1 MADRNLNIR
10 VAFSALNNM
19 SRPVN
24 AARQSAAA
32 LASQINQTKTSIK
45 GLERQATSFD
55 RLTAANKKTTEQL
68 AQAKEQAR
76 QMAAAYGP
84 LRQRSAEQVAAL
96 NQQRVA
102 IRQLTQQQKGE
113 QTQLNQLRASFYS
126 EGIAISS
133 ASRATEQI
141 NQRTAQYNRQLAE
154 QQRRLDAVNQAQARY
169 SRAKET
175 GEKMMSG
182 GMKTAAVGA
191 ATLAPVA
198 AAVKSYSSLEDA
210 MKGVAKQ
217 VNGLRD
223 DSGNRTPQYEEMQR
237 AIMDAS
243 EKLPMANGAVD
254 YAALVEGGARM
265 GVANSDDPWEKQKA
279 DLLAFASMAA
289 KASVAFELP
298 ADQLSESLGK
308 IAGLY
313 KIPTQNIEQ
322 LGDAINYLDDNAKSK
337 GSDIIDVLQRVG
349 GLASQLDYKQAAAL
363 GSTFLTLGS
372 PAEVAASATNAMVRE
387 LSIATV
393 QSDKFLGALDEI
405 GVNAERVQK
414 SMSVDAMGT
423 IISVLEAS
431 KKLAPDKQVANLTQI
446 FGKEF
451 GDDAQKLANNLPE
464 LRRQIELTQGAAA
477 KGSMNRE
484 SDINK
489 ASLSAQW
496 QLTKTGAV
504 NAFSS
509 AGETLREPL
518 MDIMLTVS
526 KVVGSVRRWV
536 EANPALVGSIMK
548 VTAAIGALLVVVGG
562 LMLSI
567 GAVLGPMALVRLSFT
582 TLAGSGGVTPL
593 IGSLG
598 KLSSTLRGLIP
609 SLSGVGR
616 SIKDWPALFRSA
628 ASGITQF
635 SKQAIGGLNTAL
647 MALSRGAVAAGQ
659 GLFTLFTRPMT
670 AITWLGNGLRT
681 LATSGF
687 GALLNVGRT
696 VMMALGGGL
705 SLLLSPIGILVIALS
720 AAAIAV
726 IKFWEPIKAFF
737 TGFYTG
743 LMSGLQPLTSAF
755 STAFAPLAPL
765 FDSIG
770 NAVGGVWEW
779 FTKLF
784 EPIQFSNEALASC
797 TSAGETFGKVVGN
810 ALSALTPIIEGI
822 ARGIGWVLEKLGA
835 IPDATKAA
843 QQAAESMHKD
853 PVVWEWDPQQKKMVK
868 KGWNWSP
875 KDDQQKKTNQK
886 QQQAIDQQKKQ
897 ESLINSLKG
906 PANIVPKMSSSLDK
920 IATNTTEKKDGP
932 GEIVFKNKQ
941 PYIPI
946 RGGYSEP
953 LKQAQRQLPS
963 LTDWVTQQAGSLI
976 ASVTPWQVEK
986 PAARVPVSAS
996 PSAASVAALMP
1007 APGGDVYNLSFD
1019 FSGQKLDEESII
1031 RRVREELALA
1041 KQQADRRKRSQLIDH
1056 V

>member
-96 NQQRVA
+96 NQQRAA

-126 EGIAISS
+126 EGIAIRS

-279 DLLAFASMAA
+279 DLLSFASMAA

-393 QSDKFLGALDEI
+393 QSDKFFGALDEI
-405 GVNAERVQK
+405 GVNAEKVQK

-464 LRRQIELTQGAAA
+464 LRRKIELTQGAAA

-489 ASLSAQW
+489 DSLSAQW

-504 NAFSS
+504 NALSS

-562 LMLSI
+562 LMLTI
-567 GAVLGPMALVRLSFT
+567 GAVLGQMALVRLSFT
-582 TLAGSGGVTPL
+582 TLAGEGGIARLTGGVMRLGGAFQWLAGSPMQALLSAGRMVFCPL
-593 IGSLG
+593 I
-598 KLSSTLRGLIP
+598 TLLAGISAPVWGLI
-609 SLSGVGR
+609 
-616 SIKDWPALFRSA
+616 ALF
-628 ASGITQF
+628 
-635 SKQAIGGLNTAL
+635 
-647 MALSRGAVAAGQ
+647 
-659 GLFTLFTRPMT
+659 
-670 AITWLGNGLRT
+670 
-681 LATSGF
+681 
-687 GALLNVGRT
+687 
-696 VMMALGGGL
+696 
-705 SLLLSPIGILVIALS
+705 
-720 AAAIAV
+720 AAAAVAV
-726 IKFWEPIKAFF
+726 IKFWEPIQAFF
-737 TGFYTG
+737 TGFFNGIMT
-743 LMSGLQPLTSAF
+743 GLQPVFDAF
-755 STAFAPLAPL
+755 NAVFAPLAPI
-765 FDSIG
+765 FDAIG
-770 NAVGGVWEW
+770 SAISGVWDW
-779 FTKLF
+779 FTKLL
-784 EPIQFSNEALASC
+784 EPIKFSSDALETC
-797 TSAGETFGKVVGN
+797 TTVGETFGRVLGTAISGLLWPLQK
-810 ALSALTPIIEGI
+810 LMEGV
-822 ARGIGWVLEKLGA
+822 GWVLEKLDL
-835 IPDATKAA
+835 IPAGLDAANAK
-843 QQAAESMHKD
+843 AESLKKD

-868 KGWNWSP
+868 KDWHWSP
-875 KDDQQKKTNQK
+875 DKPNQPK
-886 QQQAIDQQKKQ
+886 PPKPPITPKPVGIPDLMGAPN
-897 ESLINSLKG
+897 LT
-906 PANIVPKMSSSLDK
+906 PKMSKSLDK
-920 IATNTTEKKDGP
+920 IADNTGKMAAKDGP

-963 LTDWVTQQAGSLI
+963 LTDWVTQQTGSLI

-1007 APGGDVYNLSFD
+1007 APGGDVYNLNFD
-1019 FSGQKLDEESII
+1019 FSGQKLDEETII

-1041 KQQADRRKRSQLIDH
+1041 KQQADRRKRSQLTDH

>member
-19 SRPVN
+19 SRPVS

-68 AQAKEQAR
+68 AQTKEQAR

-96 NQQRVA
+96 NQQRAA

-265 GVANSDDPWEKQKA
+265 GVANSDDPWQKQKA
-279 DLLAFASMAA
+279 DLLSFASMAA

-363 GSTFLTLGS
+363 GSTFLTLGT

-393 QSDKFLGALDEI
+393 QGKNFMQGLDALGLS
-405 GVNAERVQK
+405 AEKVQK

-431 KKLAPDKQVANLTQI
+431 KKLAPDQQVANLTQI

-548 VTAAIGALLVVVGG
+548 VTAAIGALLVVAGG

-582 TLAGSGGVTPL
+582 TLAGEGGIARLTGGVMRLGGAFQWLAGSPMQALLSAGRMVFGPL
-593 IGSLG
+593 I
-598 KLSSTLRGLIP
+598 TLLAGISAPVWGLI
-609 SLSGVGR
+609 
-616 SIKDWPALFRSA
+616 ALF
-628 ASGITQF
+628 
-635 SKQAIGGLNTAL
+635 
-647 MALSRGAVAAGQ
+647 
-659 GLFTLFTRPMT
+659 
-670 AITWLGNGLRT
+670 
-681 LATSGF
+681 
-687 GALLNVGRT
+687 
-696 VMMALGGGL
+696 
-705 SLLLSPIGILVIALS
+705 
-720 AAAIAV
+720 AAAAVAV
-726 IKFWEPIKAFF
+726 IKFWQPIKAFF
-737 TGFYTG
+737 SGFFTG
-743 LMSGLQPLTSAF
+743 LMAGLQPITQAF
-755 STAFAPLAPL
+755 NAVFAPLAPI

-770 NAVGGVWEW
+770 NAISGVWEW
-779 FTKLF
+779 FTKLL
-784 EPIQFSNEALASC
+784 EPIQFSSDALASC
-797 TSAGETFGKVVGN
+797 TSAGETFGKVVG
-810 ALSALTPIIEGI
+810 AAISALTLPIQAVAKGL
-822 ARGIGWVLEKLGA
+822 GWILEKLGA
-835 IPDATKAA
+835 IPDAAKAA
-843 QQAAESMHKD
+843 QQVAQQMTPEAVNNLADRVNAFSGDVQAVAKESKKAEEK
-853 PVVWEWDPQQKKMVK
+853 
-868 KGWNWSP
+868 
-875 KDDQQKKTNQK
+875 KKT
-886 QQQAIDQQKKQ
+886 DEQKKQ
-897 ESLINSLKG
+897 DNLINSLKG

-1007 APGGDVYNLSFD
+1007 APGGDVYNLNFD
-1019 FSGQKLDEESII
+1019 FSGQKLDEETII

>member
-96 NQQRVA
+96 NQQRAA

-265 GVANSDDPWEKQKA
+265 GVANSDDPWQKQKA

-363 GSTFLTLGS
+363 GSTFLTLGT

-393 QSDKFLGALDEI
+393 QGKNFMQGLDALGLS
-405 GVNAERVQK
+405 AEKVQK

-431 KKLAPDKQVANLTQI
+431 KKLAPDQQVANLTQI

-536 EANPALVGSIMK
+536 EANPVLVGSIMK

-582 TLAGSGGVTPL
+582 TLAGEGGIARLTSGVMRLGGAFQWLAGSPMQALLSVGRMVFGPL
-593 IGSLG
+593 I
-598 KLSSTLRGLIP
+598 TLLAGISAPVWGLI
-609 SLSGVGR
+609 
-616 SIKDWPALFRSA
+616 ALF
-628 ASGITQF
+628 
-635 SKQAIGGLNTAL
+635 
-647 MALSRGAVAAGQ
+647 
-659 GLFTLFTRPMT
+659 
-670 AITWLGNGLRT
+670 
-681 LATSGF
+681 
-687 GALLNVGRT
+687 
-696 VMMALGGGL
+696 
-705 SLLLSPIGILVIALS
+705 
-720 AAAIAV
+720 AAAAVAV
-726 IKFWEPIKAFF
+726 IKFWQPIQAFFSGFF
-737 TGFYTG
+737 TG
-743 LMSGLQPLTSAF
+743 LMAGLQPITQAF
-755 STAFAPLAPL
+755 NAVFAPLAPI

-770 NAVGGVWEW
+770 NAISGVWEW
-779 FTKLF
+779 FTKLL
-784 EPIQFSNEALASC
+784 EPIQFSSEALASC
-797 TSAGETFGKVVGN
+797 TSAGETFGKVVG
-810 ALSALTPIIEGI
+810 AAISALTLPIQ
-822 ARGIGWVLEKLGA
+822 AVANGIGWILEKLGA

-920 IATNTTEKKDGP
+920 IVTNTTEKKDGP

-986 PAARVPVSAS
+986 PTARVPVSAS

-1007 APGGDVYNLSFD
+1007 APGDDVYNLNFD
-1019 FSGQKLDEESII
+1019 FSGQKLDEETII

-1041 KQQADRRKRSQLIDH
+1041 KQQADRRKRSQLTDH

>member
-19 SRPVN
+19 SRPVS

-84 LRQRSAEQVAAL
+84 LSQRSAEQVAAL
-96 NQQRVA
+96 NQQRAA

-223 DSGNRTPQYEEMQR
+223 DSSNRTPQYEEMQR

-265 GVANSDDPWEKQKA
+265 GVANSDDPWQKQKA
-279 DLLAFASMAA
+279 DLLSFASMAA

-349 GLASQLDYKQAAAL
+349 GLASQLDYRQAAAL
-363 GSTFLTLGS
+363 GSTFLTLGT

-393 QSDKFLGALDEI
+393 QGKNFMQGLDALGLS
-405 GVNAERVQK
+405 AEKVQK

-431 KKLAPDKQVANLTQI
+431 KKLAPDQQVANLTQI

-582 TLAGSGGVTPL
+582 TLAGEGGIARLTGGVMRLGGAFQWLAGSPMQALLSAGRMVFGPL
-593 IGSLG
+593 I
-598 KLSSTLRGLIP
+598 TLLAGISAPVWGLI
-609 SLSGVGR
+609 
-616 SIKDWPALFRSA
+616 ALF
-628 ASGITQF
+628 
-635 SKQAIGGLNTAL
+635 
-647 MALSRGAVAAGQ
+647 
-659 GLFTLFTRPMT
+659 
-670 AITWLGNGLRT
+670 
-681 LATSGF
+681 
-687 GALLNVGRT
+687 
-696 VMMALGGGL
+696 
-705 SLLLSPIGILVIALS
+705 
-720 AAAIAV
+720 AAAAVAV
-726 IKFWEPIKAFF
+726 IKFWQPIKAFF
-737 TGFYTG
+737 SGFFTG
-743 LMSGLQPLTSAF
+743 LMAGLQPITQAF
-755 STAFAPLAPL
+755 NAVFAPLAPI

-770 NAVGGVWEW
+770 NAISGVWEW
-779 FTKLF
+779 FTKLL
-784 EPIQFSNEALASC
+784 EPIQFSSEALASC
-797 TSAGETFGKVVGN
+797 TSAGETFGKVVG
-810 ALSALTPIIEGI
+810 AAISALTLPIQAVAKGL
-822 ARGIGWVLEKLGA
+822 GWILEKLGA
-835 IPDATKAA
+835 IPDAAKAA
-843 QQAAESMHKD
+843 QQVAQQMTPEAVNNLADRVNAFSGDVQAVAKESKKAEEK
-853 PVVWEWDPQQKKMVK
+853 
-868 KGWNWSP
+868 
-875 KDDQQKKTNQK
+875 KKT
-886 QQQAIDQQKKQ
+886 DEQKKQ
-897 ESLINSLKG
+897 DNLINSLKG

-1007 APGGDVYNLSFD
+1007 APGGDVYNLNFD
-1019 FSGQKLDEESII
+1019 FSGQKLDEETII

-1041 KQQADRRKRSQLIDH
+1041 KQQADRRKRSQLTDH

>member
-96 NQQRVA
+96 NQQRAA

-126 EGIAISS
+126 EGIAIRS

-217 VNGLRD
+217 GNGLRD

-279 DLLAFASMAA
+279 DLLSFASMAA

-393 QSDKFLGALDEI
+393 QSDKFFGALDEI
-405 GVNAERVQK
+405 GVNAEKVQK

-451 GDDAQKLANNLPE
+451 GDDARKLANNLPE

-489 ASLSAQW
+489 DSLSAQW

-504 NAFSS
+504 NALSS

-562 LMLSI
+562 LMLTI
-567 GAVLGPMALVRLSFT
+567 GAVLGQMALVRLSFT
-582 TLAGSGGVTPL
+582 TLAGEGGIARLTGGVMRLGGAFQWLAGSPMQALLSAGRIVFCPL
-593 IGSLG
+593 I
-598 KLSSTLRGLIP
+598 TLLAGISAPVWGLI
-609 SLSGVGR
+609 
-616 SIKDWPALFRSA
+616 ALF
-628 ASGITQF
+628 
-635 SKQAIGGLNTAL
+635 
-647 MALSRGAVAAGQ
+647 
-659 GLFTLFTRPMT
+659 
-670 AITWLGNGLRT
+670 
-681 LATSGF
+681 
-687 GALLNVGRT
+687 
-696 VMMALGGGL
+696 
-705 SLLLSPIGILVIALS
+705 
-720 AAAIAV
+720 AAAAVAV
-726 IKFWEPIKAFF
+726 IKFWEPIQAFF
-737 TGFYTG
+737 TGFFNGIMT
-743 LMSGLQPLTSAF
+743 GLQPVFDAF
-755 STAFAPLAPL
+755 NAVFAPLAPI
-765 FDSIG
+765 FDAIG
-770 NAVGGVWEW
+770 SAISGVWDW
-779 FTKLF
+779 FTKLL
-784 EPIQFSNEALASC
+784 EPIKFSSDALETC
-797 TSAGETFGKVVGN
+797 TTVGETFGRVLGTAISGLLWPLQK
-810 ALSALTPIIEGI
+810 LMEGV
-822 ARGIGWVLEKLGA
+822 GWVLEKLDL
-835 IPDATKAA
+835 IPAGLDAANAK
-843 QQAAESMHKD
+843 AESLKKD

-868 KGWNWSP
+868 KDWHWSP
-875 KDDQQKKTNQK
+875 DKPNQPK
-886 QQQAIDQQKKQ
+886 PPKPPITPKPVGIPDLMGAPN
-897 ESLINSLKG
+897 LT
-906 PANIVPKMSSSLDK
+906 PKMSKSLDK
-920 IATNTTEKKDGP
+920 IADNTGKMAAKDGP

-963 LTDWVTQQAGSLI
+963 LTDWVTQQTGSLI

-1007 APGGDVYNLSFD
+1007 APGGDVYNLNFD
-1019 FSGQKLDEESII
+1019 FSGQKLDEETII

-1041 KQQADRRKRSQLIDH
+1041 KQQADRRKRSQLTDH

>member
-96 NQQRVA
+96 NQQRAA

-175 GEKMMSG
+175 GEKMTSG

-265 GVANSDDPWEKQKA
+265 GVANSDDPWQKQKA
-279 DLLAFASMAA
+279 DLLSFASMAA

-298 ADQLSESLGK
+298 VDQLSESLGK

-363 GSTFLTLGS
+363 GSTFLTLGT
-372 PAEVAASATNAMVRE
+372 PAEVAASATNAMVSE

-393 QSDKFLGALDEI
+393 QGKNFMQGLDALGLS
-405 GVNAERVQK
+405 AEKVQK

-431 KKLAPDKQVANLTQI
+431 KKLAPDQQVANLTQI

-509 AGETLREPL
+509 AGETLRDPL

-548 VTAAIGALLVVVGG
+548 VTAAIGALLVVMGG

-582 TLAGSGGVTPL
+582 SLAWEGGIARLTGGVMRLGGAFQWLAGSPMQALLSAGRMVFGPL
-593 IGSLG
+593 I
-598 KLSSTLRGLIP
+598 TLLAGISAPVWGLI
-609 SLSGVGR
+609 
-616 SIKDWPALFRSA
+616 ALFA
-628 ASGITQF
+628 
-635 SKQAIGGLNTAL
+635 
-647 MALSRGAVAAGQ
+647 AVA
-659 GLFTLFTRPMT
+659 
-670 AITWLGNGLRT
+670 
-681 LATSGF
+681 
-687 GALLNVGRT
+687 V
-696 VMMALGGGL
+696 
-705 SLLLSPIGILVIALS
+705 
-720 AAAIAV
+720 AV
-726 IKFWEPIKAFF
+726 IKFWQPIKAFF
-737 TGFYTG
+737 SGFFTG
-743 LMSGLQPLTSAF
+743 LMAGLQPITQSFNAV
-755 STAFAPLAPL
+755 FAPLAPI
-765 FDSIG
+765 FNSIG
-770 NAVGGVWEW
+770 NAISGVWEW
-779 FTKLF
+779 FTKLL
-784 EPIQFSNEALASC
+784 EPIQFSSEALASC
-797 TSAGETFGKVVGN
+797 TSAGETFGKVVG
-810 ALSALTPIIEGI
+810 AAISALTLPIQAVAKGL
-822 ARGIGWVLEKLGA
+822 GWILEKLGA
-835 IPDATKAA
+835 IPDAAKAA
-843 QQAAESMHKD
+843 QQVAQQMTPEAVNNLADRVNAFSGDVQAVAKESKKAEEK
-853 PVVWEWDPQQKKMVK
+853 
-868 KGWNWSP
+868 
-875 KDDQQKKTNQK
+875 KKT
-886 QQQAIDQQKKQ
+886 DEQKKQ
-897 ESLINSLKG
+897 DNLINSLKG
-906 PANIVPKMSSSLDK
+906 PANIVPKMSNSLDK

-986 PAARVPVSAS
+986 PAARMPVSAS

-1007 APGGDVYNLSFD
+1007 APGGDVYNLNFD
-1019 FSGQKLDEESII
+1019 FSGQKLDEETII

-1041 KQQADRRKRSQLIDH
+1041 KQQADRRKRSQLTDH

>member
-96 NQQRVA
+96 NQQRAA

-169 SRAKET
+169 IRAKET

-198 AAVKSYSSLEDA
+198 AAVKSYSNLEDA

-265 GVANSDDPWEKQKA
+265 GVANIDDPWEKQKA
-279 DLLAFASMAA
+279 DLLSFASMAA

-363 GSTFLTLGS
+363 GSTFLTLGT

-393 QSDKFLGALDEI
+393 QGKNFMQGLDALGLS
-405 GVNAERVQK
+405 AEKVQK

-431 KKLAPDKQVANLTQI
+431 KKLAPDQQVANLTQI

-582 TLAGSGGVTPL
+582 TLAGEGGIARLTGGVMRLGGAFQWLAGSPMQALLSAGRMVFGPL
-593 IGSLG
+593 I
-598 KLSSTLRGLIP
+598 TLLAGISAPVWGLI
-609 SLSGVGR
+609 
-616 SIKDWPALFRSA
+616 ALF
-628 ASGITQF
+628 
-635 SKQAIGGLNTAL
+635 
-647 MALSRGAVAAGQ
+647 
-659 GLFTLFTRPMT
+659 
-670 AITWLGNGLRT
+670 
-681 LATSGF
+681 
-687 GALLNVGRT
+687 
-696 VMMALGGGL
+696 
-705 SLLLSPIGILVIALS
+705 S
-720 AAAIAV
+720 AAAVAV
-726 IKFWEPIKAFF
+726 IKFWQPIKAFF
-737 TGFYTG
+737 SGFFTG
-743 LMSGLQPLTSAF
+743 LMAGLQPITQAF
-755 STAFAPLAPL
+755 NAVFAPLAPI

-770 NAVGGVWEW
+770 NAISGVWEW
-779 FTKLF
+779 FTKLL
-784 EPIQFSNEALASC
+784 EPIQFSSEALASC
-797 TSAGETFGKVVGN
+797 TSAGETFGKVVGG
-810 ALSALTPIIEGI
+810 AISALTLPIQSVAKGL
-822 ARGIGWVLEKLGA
+822 GWILEKLGA
-835 IPDATKAA
+835 IPDAAKAA
-843 QQAAESMHKD
+843 QQVAQQMTPEAVNNLADRVNAFSGDVQAVAKESKKAEEK
-853 PVVWEWDPQQKKMVK
+853 
-868 KGWNWSP
+868 
-875 KDDQQKKTNQK
+875 KKT
-886 QQQAIDQQKKQ
+886 DEQKKQ
-897 ESLINSLKG
+897 DNLINSLKG

-1007 APGGDVYNLSFD
+1007 APGGDVYNLNFD
-1019 FSGQKLDEESII
+1019 FSGQKLDEETII

-1041 KQQADRRKRSQLIDH
+1041 KQQADRRKRSQLTDH

>member
-96 NQQRVA
+96 NQQRAA

-191 ATLAPVA
+191 ATLVPVA

-265 GVANSDDPWEKQKA
+265 GVANSDDPWQKQKA
-279 DLLAFASMAA
+279 DLLSFASMAA

-363 GSTFLTLGS
+363 GSTFLTLGT

-393 QSDKFLGALDEI
+393 QGKNFMQGLDALGLS
-405 GVNAERVQK
+405 AEKVQK

-431 KKLAPDKQVANLTQI
+431 KKLAPDQQVANLTQI

-509 AGETLREPL
+509 AGETLRDPL

-548 VTAAIGALLVVVGG
+548 VTAAIGALLVVMGG

-582 TLAGSGGVTPL
+582 SLAGEGGIARLTGGVMRLGGAFQWLAGSPMQALLSAGRMVFGPL
-593 IGSLG
+593 I
-598 KLSSTLRGLIP
+598 TLLAGISAPVWGLI
-609 SLSGVGR
+609 
-616 SIKDWPALFRSA
+616 ALFA
-628 ASGITQF
+628 
-635 SKQAIGGLNTAL
+635 
-647 MALSRGAVAAGQ
+647 AVA
-659 GLFTLFTRPMT
+659 
-670 AITWLGNGLRT
+670 
-681 LATSGF
+681 
-687 GALLNVGRT
+687 V
-696 VMMALGGGL
+696 
-705 SLLLSPIGILVIALS
+705 
-720 AAAIAV
+720 AV
-726 IKFWEPIKAFF
+726 IKFWQPIKAFF
-737 TGFYTG
+737 SGFFTG
-743 LMSGLQPLTSAF
+743 LMAGLQPITQSFNAV
-755 STAFAPLAPL
+755 FAPLAPI
-765 FDSIG
+765 FNSIG
-770 NAVGGVWEW
+770 NAISGVWEW
-779 FTKLF
+779 FTKLL
-784 EPIQFSNEALASC
+784 EPIQFSSEALASC
-797 TSAGETFGKVVGN
+797 TSAGETFGKVVG
-810 ALSALTPIIEGI
+810 AAISALTLPIQAVAKGL
-822 ARGIGWVLEKLGA
+822 GWILEKLGA
-835 IPDATKAA
+835 IPDAAKAA
-843 QQAAESMHKD
+843 QQVAQQMTPEAVNNLADRVNAFSGDVQAVAKESKKAEEK
-853 PVVWEWDPQQKKMVK
+853 
-868 KGWNWSP
+868 
-875 KDDQQKKTNQK
+875 KKT
-886 QQQAIDQQKKQ
+886 DEQKKQ
-897 ESLINSLKG
+897 DNLINSLKG
-906 PANIVPKMSSSLDK
+906 PANIVPKMSNSLDK
-920 IATNTTEKKDGP
+920 ITTNTTEKKDGP

-986 PAARVPVSAS
+986 PAARMPVSAS

-1007 APGGDVYNLSFD
+1007 APGGDVYNLNFD
-1019 FSGQKLDEESII
+1019 FSGQKLDEETII

-1041 KQQADRRKRSQLIDH
+1041 KQQADRRKRSQLTDH

>member
-96 NQQRVA
+96 NQQRAA

-126 EGIAISS
+126 EGIAIRS

-279 DLLAFASMAA
+279 DLLSFASMAA

-405 GVNAERVQK
+405 GVNAEKVQK

-504 NAFSS
+504 NALSS

-562 LMLSI
+562 LMLTI

-659 GLFTLFTRPMT
+659 GLFTLITRPMT
-670 AITWLGNGLRT
+670 AITWLGNSLRT

-784 EPIQFSNEALASC
+784 EPIQFSSEALASC

-953 LKQAQRQLPS
+953 LKQAQRQQPS

-986 PAARVPVSAS
+986 PAARVPVSVS
-996 PSAASVAALMP
+996 PSASSVAALMP
-1007 APGGDVYNLSFD
+1007 APGGDVYNLNFD
-1019 FSGQKLDEESII
+1019 FSGQKLDEETII

-1041 KQQADRRKRSQLIDH
+1041 KQQADRRKRSQLTDH

>member
-76 QMAAAYGP
+76 QMAAVYGP

-96 NQQRVA
+96 NQQRAA

-265 GVANSDDPWEKQKA
+265 GVANSNDPWQKQKA

-405 GVNAERVQK
+405 GVNAEKVQK

-536 EANPALVGSIMK
+536 EANSALVGSIMK

-582 TLAGSGGVTPL
+582 TLAGEGGIARLTGGVMRLGGAFQWLAGSPMQALLSAGRMVFGPL
-593 IGSLG
+593 I
-598 KLSSTLRGLIP
+598 TLLAGISAPVWGLI
-609 SLSGVGR
+609 
-616 SIKDWPALFRSA
+616 ALF
-628 ASGITQF
+628 
-635 SKQAIGGLNTAL
+635 
-647 MALSRGAVAAGQ
+647 
-659 GLFTLFTRPMT
+659 
-670 AITWLGNGLRT
+670 
-681 LATSGF
+681 
-687 GALLNVGRT
+687 
-696 VMMALGGGL
+696 
-705 SLLLSPIGILVIALS
+705 
-720 AAAIAV
+720 AAAAVAV
-726 IKFWEPIKAFF
+726 IKFWQPIQAFFSGFF
-737 TGFYTG
+737 TG
-743 LMSGLQPLTSAF
+743 LMTGLQPITQAF
-755 STAFAPLAPL
+755 NAVFAPLAPI

-770 NAVGGVWEW
+770 NAISGVWEW
-779 FTKLF
+779 FTKLL
-784 EPIQFSNEALASC
+784 EPIQFSSEALASC
-797 TSAGETFGKVVGN
+797 TSAGETFGKVVG
-810 ALSALTPIIEGI
+810 AAISALTLPIQ
-822 ARGIGWVLEKLGA
+822 AVANGIGWILEKLGA

-932 GEIVFKNKQ
+932 GEIAFKNKQ

-986 PAARVPVSAS
+986 PAARMPVSAS

-1007 APGGDVYNLSFD
+1007 APGGDVYNLNFD
-1019 FSGQKLDEESII
+1019 FSGQKLDEETII

-1041 KQQADRRKRSQLIDH
+1041 KQQADRRKRSQLTDH

>member
-96 NQQRVA
+96 NQQRAA

-126 EGIAISS
+126 EGIAIRS

-279 DLLAFASMAA
+279 DLLSFASMAA

-405 GVNAERVQK
+405 GVNAEKVQK

-504 NAFSS
+504 NALSS

-562 LMLSI
+562 LMLTI

-659 GLFTLFTRPMT
+659 GLFTLITRPMT

-784 EPIQFSNEALASC
+784 EPIQFSSEALASC

-920 IATNTTEKKDGP
+920 IAPNTTEKKDGP

-986 PAARVPVSAS
+986 PAARVPVSVS
-996 PSAASVAALMP
+996 PSASSVAALMP
-1007 APGGDVYNLSFD
+1007 APGGDVYNLNFD
-1019 FSGQKLDEESII
+1019 FSGQKLDEETII

-1041 KQQADRRKRSQLIDH
+1041 KQQADRRKRSQLTDH

>member
-96 NQQRVA
+96 NQQRAA

-126 EGIAISS
+126 EGIAIRS
-133 ASRATEQI
+133 ASLATEQI

-279 DLLAFASMAA
+279 DLLSFASMAA

-405 GVNAERVQK
+405 GVNAEKVQK

-504 NAFSS
+504 NALSS

-562 LMLSI
+562 LMLTI

-659 GLFTLFTRPMT
+659 GLFTLITRPMT

-784 EPIQFSNEALASC
+784 EPIQFSSEALASC

-986 PAARVPVSAS
+986 PAARVPVSVS
-996 PSAASVAALMP
+996 PSASSVAALMP
-1007 APGGDVYNLSFD
+1007 APGGDVYNLNFD
-1019 FSGQKLDEESII
+1019 FSGQKLDEETII

-1041 KQQADRRKRSQLIDH
+1041 KQQADRRKRSQLTDH

>member
-96 NQQRVA
+96 NQQRAA

-133 ASRATEQI
+133 VSRATEQI

-265 GVANSDDPWEKQKA
+265 GVANSDDPWQKQKA

-363 GSTFLTLGS
+363 GSTFLTLGT

-393 QSDKFLGALDEI
+393 QGKNFMQGLDALGLS
-405 GVNAERVQK
+405 AEKVQK

-431 KKLAPDKQVANLTQI
+431 KKLAPDQQVANLTQI

-582 TLAGSGGVTPL
+582 TLAGEGGIARLTGGVMRLGGAFQWLAGSPMQALLSAGRMVFGPL
-593 IGSLG
+593 I
-598 KLSSTLRGLIP
+598 TLLAGISAPVWGLI
-609 SLSGVGR
+609 
-616 SIKDWPALFRSA
+616 ALF
-628 ASGITQF
+628 
-635 SKQAIGGLNTAL
+635 
-647 MALSRGAVAAGQ
+647 
-659 GLFTLFTRPMT
+659 
-670 AITWLGNGLRT
+670 
-681 LATSGF
+681 
-687 GALLNVGRT
+687 
-696 VMMALGGGL
+696 
-705 SLLLSPIGILVIALS
+705 
-720 AAAIAV
+720 AAAAVAV
-726 IKFWEPIKAFF
+726 IKFWQPIQAFFSGFF
-737 TGFYTG
+737 TG
-743 LMSGLQPLTSAF
+743 LMAGLQPITQAF
-755 STAFAPLAPL
+755 NAVFAPLAPI

-770 NAVGGVWEW
+770 NAISGVWEW
-779 FTKLF
+779 FTKLL
-784 EPIQFSNEALASC
+784 EPIQFSSEALASC
-797 TSAGETFGKVVGN
+797 TSAGETFGKVVG
-810 ALSALTPIIEGI
+810 AAISALTLPIQ
-822 ARGIGWVLEKLGA
+822 AVANGIGWILEKLGA

-1019 FSGQKLDEESII
+1019 FSGQKLDEETII

-1041 KQQADRRKRSQLIDH
+1041 QQQADRRKRSQLTDH

>member
-96 NQQRVA
+96 NQQRAA

-191 ATLAPVA
+191 ATLVPVA

-265 GVANSDDPWEKQKA
+265 GVANSDDPWQKQKA
-279 DLLAFASMAA
+279 DLLSFASMAA

-363 GSTFLTLGS
+363 GSTFLTLGT

-393 QSDKFLGALDEI
+393 QGKNFMQGLDALGLS
-405 GVNAERVQK
+405 AEKVQK

-431 KKLAPDKQVANLTQI
+431 KKLAPDQQVANLTQI

-509 AGETLREPL
+509 AGETLRDPL
-518 MDIMLTVS
+518 MDIMLPVS

-548 VTAAIGALLVVVGG
+548 VTAAIGALLVVMGG

-582 TLAGSGGVTPL
+582 SLAGEGGIARLTGGVMRLGGAFQWLAGSPMQALLSAGRMVFGPL
-593 IGSLG
+593 I
-598 KLSSTLRGLIP
+598 TLLAGISAPVWGLI
-609 SLSGVGR
+609 
-616 SIKDWPALFRSA
+616 ALFA
-628 ASGITQF
+628 
-635 SKQAIGGLNTAL
+635 
-647 MALSRGAVAAGQ
+647 AVA
-659 GLFTLFTRPMT
+659 
-670 AITWLGNGLRT
+670 
-681 LATSGF
+681 
-687 GALLNVGRT
+687 V
-696 VMMALGGGL
+696 
-705 SLLLSPIGILVIALS
+705 
-720 AAAIAV
+720 AV
-726 IKFWEPIKAFF
+726 IKFWQPIKAFF
-737 TGFYTG
+737 SGFFTG
-743 LMSGLQPLTSAF
+743 LMAGLQPITQSFNAV
-755 STAFAPLAPL
+755 FAPLAPI
-765 FDSIG
+765 FNSIG
-770 NAVGGVWEW
+770 NAISGVWEW
-779 FTKLF
+779 FTKLL
-784 EPIQFSNEALASC
+784 EPIQFSSEALASC
-797 TSAGETFGKVVGN
+797 TSAGETFGKVVG
-810 ALSALTPIIEGI
+810 AAISALTLPIQAVAKGL
-822 ARGIGWVLEKLGA
+822 GWILEKLGA
-835 IPDATKAA
+835 IPDAAKAA
-843 QQAAESMHKD
+843 QQVAQQMTPEAVNNLADRVNAFSGDVQAVAKESKKAEEK
-853 PVVWEWDPQQKKMVK
+853 
-868 KGWNWSP
+868 
-875 KDDQQKKTNQK
+875 KKT
-886 QQQAIDQQKKQ
+886 DEQKKQ
-897 ESLINSLKG
+897 DNLINSLKG
-906 PANIVPKMSSSLDK
+906 PANIVPKMSNSLDK

-986 PAARVPVSAS
+986 PAARMPVSAS

-1007 APGGDVYNLSFD
+1007 APGGDVYNLNFD
-1019 FSGQKLDEESII
+1019 FSGQKLDEETII

-1041 KQQADRRKRSQLIDH
+1041 KQQADRRKRSQLTDH

>member
-96 NQQRVA
+96 NQQRAA

-265 GVANSDDPWEKQKA
+265 GVANSDDPWQKQKA

-405 GVNAERVQK
+405 GVNAEKVQK

-567 GAVLGPMALVRLSFT
+567 GAVLVPMALVRLSFT

-628 ASGITQF
+628 ASGIAQF
-635 SKQAIGGLNTAL
+635 SKQALGGLNTAL
-647 MALSRGAVAAGQ
+647 TALSRGAVTTGQ
-659 GLFTLFTRPMT
+659 GLFTLFTKPMT
-670 AITWLGNGLRT
+670 AIAWLGNGLRT

-705 SLLLSPIGILVIALS
+705 SLLLSPVGILVMALA

-743 LMSGLQPLTSAF
+743 LMSGLQPLIAAF
-755 STAFAPLAPL
+755 NTAFAPLAPL

-770 NAVGGVWEW
+770 NAVSGVWAW

-784 EPIQFSNEALASC
+784 EPIQFSSEALASC

-906 PANIVPKMSSSLDK
+906 PANIAPKISSSLDK
-920 IATNTTEKKDGP
+920 IATNTAEKKDGP

-1019 FSGQKLDEESII
+1019 FSGQKLDEETII

>member
-84 LRQRSAEQVAAL
+84 LRQRSAEQVSAL
-96 NQQRVA
+96 NQQRAA

-141 NQRTAQYNRQLAE
+141 NQRTAQYNSQLAE

-182 GMKTAAVGA
+182 GMKTATVGA

-223 DSGNRTPQYEEMQR
+223 DSGNRTAQYEEMQR

-363 GSTFLTLGS
+363 GSTFLTLGT

-393 QSDKFLGALDEI
+393 QGKNFMQGLDALGLS
-405 GVNAERVQK
+405 AEKVQK

-431 KKLAPDKQVANLTQI
+431 KKLAPDQQVANLTQI

-582 TLAGSGGVTPL
+582 TLAGEGGIARLTGGVMRLGGAFQWLAGSPMQALLSAGRMVFGPL
-593 IGSLG
+593 I
-598 KLSSTLRGLIP
+598 TLLAGISAPVWGLI
-609 SLSGVGR
+609 
-616 SIKDWPALFRSA
+616 ALF
-628 ASGITQF
+628 
-635 SKQAIGGLNTAL
+635 
-647 MALSRGAVAAGQ
+647 
-659 GLFTLFTRPMT
+659 
-670 AITWLGNGLRT
+670 
-681 LATSGF
+681 
-687 GALLNVGRT
+687 
-696 VMMALGGGL
+696 
-705 SLLLSPIGILVIALS
+705 
-720 AAAIAV
+720 AAAAVAV
-726 IKFWEPIKAFF
+726 IKFWQPIKAFF
-737 TGFYTG
+737 SGFFTG
-743 LMSGLQPLTSAF
+743 LMAGLQPITQAF
-755 STAFAPLAPL
+755 NAVFAPLAPI

-770 NAVGGVWEW
+770 NAISGVWEW
-779 FTKLF
+779 FTKLL
-784 EPIQFSNEALASC
+784 EPIQFSSEALASC
-797 TSAGETFGKVVGN
+797 TSAGETFGKVVG
-810 ALSALTPIIEGI
+810 AAISALTLPIQAVAKGL
-822 ARGIGWVLEKLGA
+822 GWILEKLGA
-835 IPDATKAA
+835 IPDAAKAA
-843 QQAAESMHKD
+843 QQVAQQMTPEAVNNLADRVNAFSGDVQAVAKESKKAEEK
-853 PVVWEWDPQQKKMVK
+853 
-868 KGWNWSP
+868 
-875 KDDQQKKTNQK
+875 KKT
-886 QQQAIDQQKKQ
+886 DEQKKQ
-897 ESLINSLKG
+897 DNLINSLKG

-1007 APGGDVYNLSFD
+1007 APGGDVYNLNFD
-1019 FSGQKLDEESII
+1019 FSGQKLDEETII

-1041 KQQADRRKRSQLIDH
+1041 KQQADRRKRSQLTDH

>member
-1 MADRNLNIR
+1 MADRNLNIK

-96 NQQRVA
+96 NQQRAA

-265 GVANSDDPWEKQKA
+265 GVANSDDPWQKQKA

-405 GVNAERVQK
+405 GVNAEKVQK

-548 VTAAIGALLVVVGG
+548 ITAAIGALLVVVGG

-582 TLAGSGGVTPL
+582 TLAGEGGIARLTGGVMRLGGAFQWLAGSPMQSLLSAGRMVFGPL
-593 IGSLG
+593 I
-598 KLSSTLRGLIP
+598 TLLAGISAPVWGLI
-609 SLSGVGR
+609 
-616 SIKDWPALFRSA
+616 ALFA
-628 ASGITQF
+628 
-635 SKQAIGGLNTAL
+635 
-647 MALSRGAVAAGQ
+647 AVA
-659 GLFTLFTRPMT
+659 
-670 AITWLGNGLRT
+670 
-681 LATSGF
+681 
-687 GALLNVGRT
+687 V
-696 VMMALGGGL
+696 
-705 SLLLSPIGILVIALS
+705 
-720 AAAIAV
+720 AV
-726 IKFWEPIKAFF
+726 IKFWQPIKAFF
-737 TGFYTG
+737 SGFFTG
-743 LMSGLQPLTSAF
+743 LMAGLQPITQAF
-755 STAFAPLAPL
+755 NTVFAPLAPI

-770 NAVGGVWEW
+770 NAISGVWEW
-779 FTKLF
+779 FTKLL
-784 EPIQFSNEALASC
+784 EPIQFSSEALASC
-797 TSAGETFGKVVGN
+797 TSAGETFGKVVG
-810 ALSALTPIIEGI
+810 AAISALTLPIQGV
-822 ARGIGWVLEKLGA
+822 AKGLGWILEKLGA
-835 IPDATKAA
+835 IPDAAKAA
-843 QQAAESMHKD
+843 QQVAQQMTPEAVNNLADRFTTFAGDVQAITKESKKAEEK
-853 PVVWEWDPQQKKMVK
+853 
-868 KGWNWSP
+868 
-875 KDDQQKKTNQK
+875 KKT
-886 QQQAIDQQKKQ
+886 DEQKKQ
-897 ESLINSLKG
+897 DNLINSLKG
-906 PANIVPKMSSSLDK
+906 PANIVPKMSNSLDK

-963 LTDWVTQQAGSLI
+963 LTDWMTQQAGSLI

-986 PAARVPVSAS
+986 PAARVPISAS

-1007 APGGDVYNLSFD
+1007 APGGDVYNLNFD
-1019 FSGQKLDEESII
+1019 FSGQKLDEETII

-1041 KQQADRRKRSQLIDH
+1041 KQQADRRKRSQLTDH

>member
-84 LRQRSAEQVAAL
+84 LRQRSAEQVSAL
-96 NQQRVA
+96 NQQRAA

-223 DSGNRTPQYEEMQR
+223 DSGNRTAQYEEMQR

-363 GSTFLTLGS
+363 GSTFLTLGT

-393 QSDKFLGALDEI
+393 QGKNFMQGLDALGLS
-405 GVNAERVQK
+405 AEKVQK

-431 KKLAPDKQVANLTQI
+431 KKLAPDQQVANLTQI

-582 TLAGSGGVTPL
+582 TLAVEGGIARLTGGVMRLGGAFQWLAGSPMQALLSAGRMVFGPL
-593 IGSLG
+593 I
-598 KLSSTLRGLIP
+598 TLLAGISAPVWGLI
-609 SLSGVGR
+609 
-616 SIKDWPALFRSA
+616 ALF
-628 ASGITQF
+628 
-635 SKQAIGGLNTAL
+635 
-647 MALSRGAVAAGQ
+647 
-659 GLFTLFTRPMT
+659 
-670 AITWLGNGLRT
+670 
-681 LATSGF
+681 
-687 GALLNVGRT
+687 
-696 VMMALGGGL
+696 
-705 SLLLSPIGILVIALS
+705 
-720 AAAIAV
+720 AAAAVAV
-726 IKFWEPIKAFF
+726 IKFWQPIKAFF
-737 TGFYTG
+737 SGFFTG
-743 LMSGLQPLTSAF
+743 LMAGLQPITQAF
-755 STAFAPLAPL
+755 NAVFAPLAPI

-770 NAVGGVWEW
+770 NAISGVWEW
-779 FTKLF
+779 FTKLL
-784 EPIQFSNEALASC
+784 EPIQFSSEALASC
-797 TSAGETFGKVVGN
+797 TSAGETFGKVVG
-810 ALSALTPIIEGI
+810 AAISALTLPIQAVAKGL
-822 ARGIGWVLEKLGA
+822 GWILEKLGA
-835 IPDATKAA
+835 IPDAAKTA
-843 QQAAESMHKD
+843 QQVAQQMTPEAVNNLADRVNAFSGDVQAVAKES
-853 PVVWEWDPQQKKMVK
+853 
-868 KGWNWSP
+868 
-875 KDDQQKKTNQK
+875 KKTEEK
-886 QQQAIDQQKKQ
+886 KKTDEQKKQ
-897 ESLINSLKG
+897 DNLINSLKG
-906 PANIVPKMSSSLDK
+906 TANIVPKMSSSLDK

-1007 APGGDVYNLSFD
+1007 APGGDVYNLNFD
-1019 FSGQKLDEESII
+1019 FSGQKLDEETII

-1041 KQQADRRKRSQLIDH
+1041 KQQADRRKRSQLTDH

>member
-19 SRPVN
+19 SRPAN

-96 NQQRVA
+96 NQQRAA

-175 GEKMMSG
+175 GEKMMSV

-223 DSGNRTPQYEEMQR
+223 DSGNRTPLYEEMQQ
-237 AIMDAS
+237 AIKDAS

-254 YAALVEGGARM
+254 FAALVEGGARM
-265 GVANSDDPWEKQKA
+265 GVANGNDPWAKQKA
-279 DLLAFASMAA
+279 DLLGFASMAA

-313 KIPTQNIEQ
+313 KIPVQNIEQ

-349 GLASQLDYKQAAAL
+349 GLSKQLDYKQAAAL
-363 GSTFLTLGS
+363 GSTFLTLGT

-393 QSDKFLGALDEI
+393 QGKSFMEGLDALGLS
-405 GVNAERVQK
+405 AEKVQK

-431 KKLAPDKQVANLTQI
+431 QKLGDNQVATLTQI

-451 GDDAQKLANNLPE
+451 GDDAQKLANDLPE

-477 KGSMNRE
+477 KGSMQRE

-489 ASLSAQW
+489 DSLSSQW
-496 QLTKTGAV
+496 QLTKTGTL
-504 NAFSS
+504 NALSA
-509 AGETLREPL
+509 AGETLRDPL

-582 TLAGSGGVTPL
+582 TLAGEGGIARLTGGVMRLGGAFQWLAGSPMQALLSVGRMVFGPL
-593 IGSLG
+593 I
-598 KLSSTLRGLIP
+598 TLLAGISAPVWGLI
-609 SLSGVGR
+609 
-616 SIKDWPALFRSA
+616 ALF
-628 ASGITQF
+628 
-635 SKQAIGGLNTAL
+635 
-647 MALSRGAVAAGQ
+647 
-659 GLFTLFTRPMT
+659 
-670 AITWLGNGLRT
+670 
-681 LATSGF
+681 
-687 GALLNVGRT
+687 
-696 VMMALGGGL
+696 
-705 SLLLSPIGILVIALS
+705 
-720 AAAIAV
+720 AAAAVAV
-726 IKFWEPIKAFF
+726 IKFWQPIKAFF
-737 TGFYTG
+737 SGFFTG
-743 LMSGLQPLTSAF
+743 LMAGLQPITQAF
-755 STAFAPLAPL
+755 NAVFAPLAPI

-770 NAVGGVWEW
+770 NAISGVWEW
-779 FTKLF
+779 FTKLL
-784 EPIQFSNEALASC
+784 EPIQFSSEALASC
-797 TSAGETFGKVVGN
+797 TSAGETFGKVVG
-810 ALSALTPIIEGI
+810 AAISALTLPIQAVAKGL
-822 ARGIGWVLEKLGA
+822 GWILEKLGA
-835 IPDATKAA
+835 IPDAAKAA
-843 QQAAESMHKD
+843 QQVAQQMTPEAVNNLADRVNAFSGDVQAVAKESKKAEEK
-853 PVVWEWDPQQKKMVK
+853 
-868 KGWNWSP
+868 
-875 KDDQQKKTNQK
+875 KKT
-886 QQQAIDQQKKQ
+886 DEQKKQ
-897 ESLINSLKG
+897 DNLINSLKG
-906 PANIVPKMSSSLDK
+906 PANIVPKMSSSLNK

-1007 APGGDVYNLSFD
+1007 VPGGDVYNLNFD
-1019 FSGQKLDEESII
+1019 FSGQKLDEETII

>member
-19 SRPVN
+19 SRPVS

-96 NQQRVA
+96 NQQRAA

-265 GVANSDDPWEKQKA
+265 GVANSDDPWQKQKA
-279 DLLAFASMAA
+279 DLLSFASMAA

-363 GSTFLTLGS
+363 GSTFLTLGT

-393 QSDKFLGALDEI
+393 QGKNFMQGLDALGLS
-405 GVNAERVQK
+405 AEKVQK

-431 KKLAPDKQVANLTQI
+431 KKLAPDQQVANLTQI

-548 VTAAIGALLVVVGG
+548 VTAVIGALLVVVGG

-582 TLAGSGGVTPL
+582 TLAGEGGIARLTGGVMRLGGAFQWLAGSPMQALLSAGRMVFGPL
-593 IGSLG
+593 I
-598 KLSSTLRGLIP
+598 TLLAGISAPVWGLI
-609 SLSGVGR
+609 
-616 SIKDWPALFRSA
+616 ALF
-628 ASGITQF
+628 
-635 SKQAIGGLNTAL
+635 
-647 MALSRGAVAAGQ
+647 
-659 GLFTLFTRPMT
+659 
-670 AITWLGNGLRT
+670 
-681 LATSGF
+681 
-687 GALLNVGRT
+687 
-696 VMMALGGGL
+696 
-705 SLLLSPIGILVIALS
+705 
-720 AAAIAV
+720 AAAAVAV
-726 IKFWEPIKAFF
+726 IKFWQPIKAFF
-737 TGFYTG
+737 SGFFTG
-743 LMSGLQPLTSAF
+743 LMAGLQPITQAF
-755 STAFAPLAPL
+755 NAVFAPLAPI

-770 NAVGGVWEW
+770 NAISGVWEW
-779 FTKLF
+779 FTKLL
-784 EPIQFSNEALASC
+784 EPIQFSSDALASC
-797 TSAGETFGKVVGN
+797 TSAGETFGKVVG
-810 ALSALTPIIEGI
+810 AAISALTLPIQAVAKGL
-822 ARGIGWVLEKLGA
+822 GWILEKLGA
-835 IPDATKAA
+835 IPDAAKAA
-843 QQAAESMHKD
+843 QQVAQQMTPEAVNNLADRVNAFSGDVQAVAKESKKAEEK
-853 PVVWEWDPQQKKMVK
+853 
-868 KGWNWSP
+868 
-875 KDDQQKKTNQK
+875 KKTYE
-886 QQQAIDQQKKQ
+886 QKKQ
-897 ESLINSLKG
+897 DNLINSLKG

-1007 APGGDVYNLSFD
+1007 APGGDVYNLNFD
-1019 FSGQKLDEESII
+1019 FSGQKLDEETII

>member
-96 NQQRVA
+96 NQQRAA

-154 QQRRLDAVNQAQARY
+154 QQRRLDAVNHAQARY

-265 GVANSDDPWEKQKA
+265 GVANSDDPWQKQKT
-279 DLLAFASMAA
+279 DLLSFASMAA

-405 GVNAERVQK
+405 GVNAEKVQK

-526 KVVGSVRRWV
+526 KVIGSVRRWV

-582 TLAGSGGVTPL
+582 TLAGEGGIARLTGGVMRLGGAFQWLAGSPMQALLSVGRMVFGPL
-593 IGSLG
+593 I
-598 KLSSTLRGLIP
+598 TLLAGISAPVWGLI
-609 SLSGVGR
+609 
-616 SIKDWPALFRSA
+616 ALFA
-628 ASGITQF
+628 
-635 SKQAIGGLNTAL
+635 
-647 MALSRGAVAAGQ
+647 AVA
-659 GLFTLFTRPMT
+659 
-670 AITWLGNGLRT
+670 
-681 LATSGF
+681 
-687 GALLNVGRT
+687 V
-696 VMMALGGGL
+696 
-705 SLLLSPIGILVIALS
+705 
-720 AAAIAV
+720 AV
-726 IKFWEPIKAFF
+726 IKFWQPIKAFF
-737 TGFYTG
+737 SGFFTG
-743 LMSGLQPLTSAF
+743 LMAGLQPITQAF
-755 STAFAPLAPL
+755 NAVFAPLAPI

-770 NAVGGVWEW
+770 NAISGVWEW
-779 FTKLF
+779 FTKLLQ
-784 EPIQFSNEALASC
+784 PIQFSSEALTSC
-797 TSAGETFGKVVGN
+797 TSAGETFGKVVG
-810 ALSALTPIIEGI
+810 AAISALTLPIQ
-822 ARGIGWVLEKLGA
+822 AVANGIGWILEKLGA

-1007 APGGDVYNLSFD
+1007 APGGDVYNLNFD
-1019 FSGQKLDEESII
+1019 FSGQKLDEETII

-1041 KQQADRRKRSQLIDH
+1041 KQQADRRKRSQLTDH

>member
-32 LASQINQTKTSIK
+32 LASQINQTKTNIK

-55 RLTAANKKTTEQL
+55 RLTAANRKTTEQL

-96 NQQRVA
+96 NQQRAA

-265 GVANSDDPWEKQKA
+265 GVANSDDPWQKQKA

-405 GVNAERVQK
+405 GVNAEKVQK

-582 TLAGSGGVTPL
+582 TLAGEGGIARLTGGVMRLGGAFQWLAGSPMQALLSAGRMVFGPL
-593 IGSLG
+593 I
-598 KLSSTLRGLIP
+598 TLLAGISAPVWGLI
-609 SLSGVGR
+609 
-616 SIKDWPALFRSA
+616 ALF
-628 ASGITQF
+628 
-635 SKQAIGGLNTAL
+635 
-647 MALSRGAVAAGQ
+647 
-659 GLFTLFTRPMT
+659 
-670 AITWLGNGLRT
+670 
-681 LATSGF
+681 
-687 GALLNVGRT
+687 
-696 VMMALGGGL
+696 
-705 SLLLSPIGILVIALS
+705 
-720 AAAIAV
+720 AAAAVAV
-726 IKFWEPIKAFF
+726 IKFWEPIQAFF
-737 TGFYTG
+737 TGFFNGIMT
-743 LMSGLQPLTSAF
+743 GLQPVFDAF
-755 STAFAPLAPL
+755 NAVFAPLAPI
-765 FDSIG
+765 FDAIG
-770 NAVGGVWEW
+770 SAISGVWDW
-779 FTKLF
+779 FTKLL
-784 EPIQFSNEALASC
+784 EPIKFSSDALETC
-797 TSAGETFGKVVGN
+797 TTVGETFGRVLGTAISGLLWPLQK
-810 ALSALTPIIEGI
+810 LMEGV
-822 ARGIGWVLEKLGA
+822 GWVLEKLDL
-835 IPDATKAA
+835 IPAGLDAANAK
-843 QQAAESMHKD
+843 AESLKKD

-868 KGWNWSP
+868 KDWHWSP
-875 KDDQQKKTNQK
+875 DKPNQPK
-886 QQQAIDQQKKQ
+886 PPKPPITPKPVGIPDLMGAPN
-897 ESLINSLKG
+897 LT
-906 PANIVPKMSSSLDK
+906 PKMSKSLDK
-920 IATNTTEKKDGP
+920 IADNTGKMAAKDGP

-996 PSAASVAALMP
+996 PSAASVASLMP
-1007 APGGDVYNLSFD
+1007 APGGDVYNLNFD
-1019 FSGQKLDEESII
+1019 FSGQKLDEETII

-1041 KQQADRRKRSQLIDH
+1041 KQQADRRKRSQLTDH

>member
-32 LASQINQTKTSIK
+32 LASQINQTKASIK

-96 NQQRVA
+96 NQQRAA

-175 GEKMMSG
+175 GEKMTSG

-265 GVANSDDPWEKQKA
+265 GVANSDDPWQKQKA
-279 DLLAFASMAA
+279 DLLSFASMAA

-363 GSTFLTLGS
+363 GSTFLTLGT

-393 QSDKFLGALDEI
+393 QGKNFMQGLDALGLS
-405 GVNAERVQK
+405 AEKVQK

-431 KKLAPDKQVANLTQI
+431 KKLAPDQQVANLTQI

-509 AGETLREPL
+509 AGETLRDPL

-548 VTAAIGALLVVVGG
+548 VTAAIGALLVVMGG

-582 TLAGSGGVTPL
+582 SLAGEGGIARLTGGVMRLGGAFQWLAGSPMQALLSAGRMVFGPL
-593 IGSLG
+593 I
-598 KLSSTLRGLIP
+598 TLLAGISAPVWGLI
-609 SLSGVGR
+609 
-616 SIKDWPALFRSA
+616 ALFA
-628 ASGITQF
+628 
-635 SKQAIGGLNTAL
+635 
-647 MALSRGAVAAGQ
+647 AVA
-659 GLFTLFTRPMT
+659 
-670 AITWLGNGLRT
+670 
-681 LATSGF
+681 
-687 GALLNVGRT
+687 V
-696 VMMALGGGL
+696 
-705 SLLLSPIGILVIALS
+705 
-720 AAAIAV
+720 AV
-726 IKFWEPIKAFF
+726 IKFWQPIKAFF
-737 TGFYTG
+737 SGFFTG
-743 LMSGLQPLTSAF
+743 LMAGLQPITQSFNAV
-755 STAFAPLAPL
+755 FAPLAPI
-765 FDSIG
+765 FNSIG
-770 NAVGGVWEW
+770 NAISGVWEW
-779 FTKLF
+779 FTKLL
-784 EPIQFSNEALASC
+784 EPIQFSSEALASC
-797 TSAGETFGKVVGN
+797 TSAGETFGKVVG
-810 ALSALTPIIEGI
+810 AAISALTLPIQAVAKGL
-822 ARGIGWVLEKLGA
+822 GWILEKLGA
-835 IPDATKAA
+835 IPDAAKAA
-843 QQAAESMHKD
+843 QQVAQQMTPEAVNNLADRVNAFSGDVQAVAKESKKAEEK
-853 PVVWEWDPQQKKMVK
+853 
-868 KGWNWSP
+868 
-875 KDDQQKKTNQK
+875 KKT
-886 QQQAIDQQKKQ
+886 DEQKKQ
-897 ESLINSLKG
+897 DNLINSLKG
-906 PANIVPKMSSSLDK
+906 PANIVPKMSNSLDK

-986 PAARVPVSAS
+986 PAARMPVSAS

-1007 APGGDVYNLSFD
+1007 APGGDVYNLNFD
-1019 FSGQKLDEESII
+1019 FSGQKLDEETII

-1041 KQQADRRKRSQLIDH
+1041 KQQADRRKRSQLTDH

>member
-96 NQQRVA
+96 NQQRAA

-279 DLLAFASMAA
+279 DLLSFASMAA

-405 GVNAERVQK
+405 GVNAEKVQK

-582 TLAGSGGVTPL
+582 TLAGEGGIARLTGGVMRLGGAFQWLAGSPMQALLSAGRMVFGPL
-593 IGSLG
+593 I
-598 KLSSTLRGLIP
+598 TLLAGISAPVWGLI
-609 SLSGVGR
+609 
-616 SIKDWPALFRSA
+616 ALF
-628 ASGITQF
+628 
-635 SKQAIGGLNTAL
+635 
-647 MALSRGAVAAGQ
+647 
-659 GLFTLFTRPMT
+659 
-670 AITWLGNGLRT
+670 
-681 LATSGF
+681 
-687 GALLNVGRT
+687 
-696 VMMALGGGL
+696 
-705 SLLLSPIGILVIALS
+705 
-720 AAAIAV
+720 AAAAVAV
-726 IKFWEPIKAFF
+726 IKFWEPIQAFF
-737 TGFYTG
+737 TGFFNGIMT
-743 LMSGLQPLTSAF
+743 GLQPVFDAF
-755 STAFAPLAPL
+755 NAVFAPLAPI
-765 FDSIG
+765 FDAIG
-770 NAVGGVWEW
+770 SAISGVWDW
-779 FTKLF
+779 FTKLL
-784 EPIQFSNEALASC
+784 EPIKFSSDALETC
-797 TSAGETFGKVVGN
+797 TTVGETFGRVLGTAISGLLWPLQK
-810 ALSALTPIIEGI
+810 LMEGV
-822 ARGIGWVLEKLGA
+822 GWVLEKLDL
-835 IPDATKAA
+835 IPAGLDAANAK
-843 QQAAESMHKD
+843 AESLKKD

-868 KGWNWSP
+868 KDWHWSP
-875 KDDQQKKTNQK
+875 DKPNQPK
-886 QQQAIDQQKKQ
+886 PPKPPITPKPVGIPDLMGAPN
-897 ESLINSLKG
+897 LT
-906 PANIVPKMSSSLDK
+906 PKMSKSLDK
-920 IATNTTEKKDGP
+920 IADNTGKMAAKDGP

-1007 APGGDVYNLSFD
+1007 VPGGDVYNLNFD
-1019 FSGQKLDEESII
+1019 FSGQKLDEETII

-1041 KQQADRRKRSQLIDH
+1041 KQQADRRKRSQLTDH

>member
-24 AARQSAAA
+24 TARQSAAA

-96 NQQRVA
+96 NQQRAA

-141 NQRTAQYNRQLAE
+141 SQRTAQYNRQLAE

-265 GVANSDDPWEKQKA
+265 GVANSDDPWQKQKA

-363 GSTFLTLGS
+363 GSTFLTLGT

-393 QSDKFLGALDEI
+393 QGKNFMQGLDALGLS
-405 GVNAERVQK
+405 AEKVQK

-431 KKLAPDKQVANLTQI
+431 KKLAPDQQVANLTQI

-582 TLAGSGGVTPL
+582 TLAGEGGIARLTGGVMRLGGAFQWLAGSPMQALLSAGRMVFGPL
-593 IGSLG
+593 I
-598 KLSSTLRGLIP
+598 TLLAGISAPVWGLI
-609 SLSGVGR
+609 
-616 SIKDWPALFRSA
+616 ALF
-628 ASGITQF
+628 
-635 SKQAIGGLNTAL
+635 
-647 MALSRGAVAAGQ
+647 
-659 GLFTLFTRPMT
+659 
-670 AITWLGNGLRT
+670 
-681 LATSGF
+681 
-687 GALLNVGRT
+687 
-696 VMMALGGGL
+696 
-705 SLLLSPIGILVIALS
+705 
-720 AAAIAV
+720 AAAAVAV
-726 IKFWEPIKAFF
+726 IKFWQPIQAFFSGFF
-737 TGFYTG
+737 TG
-743 LMSGLQPLTSAF
+743 LMAGLQPITQAF
-755 STAFAPLAPL
+755 NAVFAPLAPI

-770 NAVGGVWEW
+770 NAISGVWEW
-779 FTKLF
+779 FTKLL
-784 EPIQFSNEALASC
+784 EPIQFSSEALASC
-797 TSAGETFGKVVGN
+797 TSAGETFGKVVG
-810 ALSALTPIIEGI
+810 AAISALTLPIQ
-822 ARGIGWVLEKLGA
+822 AVANGIGWILEKLGA

-906 PANIVPKMSSSLDK
+906 PANIVPKMSSNLDK

-1007 APGGDVYNLSFD
+1007 APGGDVYNLNFD
-1019 FSGQKLDEESII
+1019 FSGQKLDEETII

-1041 KQQADRRKRSQLIDH
+1041 KQQADRRKRSQLTDH

>member
-96 NQQRVA
+96 NQQRAA

-265 GVANSDDPWEKQKA
+265 GVANSDDPWQKQKA
-279 DLLAFASMAA
+279 DLLSFASMAA

-363 GSTFLTLGS
+363 GSTFLTLGT

-393 QSDKFLGALDEI
+393 QGKNFMQGLDALGLS
-405 GVNAERVQK
+405 AEKVQK

-431 KKLAPDKQVANLTQI
+431 KKLAPDQQIANLTQI

-518 MDIMLTVS
+518 MDIMITVS

-536 EANPALVGSIMK
+536 ETNPALVGSIMK

-582 TLAGSGGVTPL
+582 TLAGEEGIARLTGGVMRL
-593 IGSLG
+593 GGAFQWLAGSPMQAL
-598 KLSSTLRGLIP
+598 LSAGRMVFGPIITLLAGISAPVWGLI
-609 SLSGVGR
+609 
-616 SIKDWPALFRSA
+616 ALF
-628 ASGITQF
+628 
-635 SKQAIGGLNTAL
+635 
-647 MALSRGAVAAGQ
+647 
-659 GLFTLFTRPMT
+659 
-670 AITWLGNGLRT
+670 
-681 LATSGF
+681 
-687 GALLNVGRT
+687 
-696 VMMALGGGL
+696 
-705 SLLLSPIGILVIALS
+705 
-720 AAAIAV
+720 AAAAVAV
-726 IKFWEPIKAFF
+726 IKFWQPIQAFFSGFF
-737 TGFYTG
+737 TG
-743 LMSGLQPLTSAF
+743 LMAGLQPITQAF
-755 STAFAPLAPL
+755 NAVFAPLAPI

-770 NAVGGVWEW
+770 NAISGVWEW
-779 FTKLF
+779 FTKLL
-784 EPIQFSNEALASC
+784 EPIQFSSEALASC
-797 TSAGETFGKVVGN
+797 TSAGETFGKVVG
-810 ALSALTPIIEGI
+810 AAISALTLPIQAVAKGL
-822 ARGIGWVLEKLGA
+822 GWILEKLGA
-835 IPDATKAA
+835 IPDAAKAA
-843 QQAAESMHKD
+843 QQVAQQMTPEAVNNLADRVNAFSGDVQAVAKESKKAEEK
-853 PVVWEWDPQQKKMVK
+853 
-868 KGWNWSP
+868 
-875 KDDQQKKTNQK
+875 KKT
-886 QQQAIDQQKKQ
+886 DEQKKQ
-897 ESLINSLKG
+897 DNLINSLKG

-1007 APGGDVYNLSFD
+1007 APGGDVYNLNFD
-1019 FSGQKLDEESII
+1019 FSGQKLDEETII

-1041 KQQADRRKRSQLIDH
+1041 KQQADRRKRSQLTDH

>member
-96 NQQRVA
+96 NQQRAA

-254 YAALVEGGARM
+254 YAALVEGGARI

-279 DLLAFASMAA
+279 DLLSFASMAA

-349 GLASQLDYKQAAAL
+349 GLASQLDYRQAAAL

-405 GVNAERVQK
+405 GVNAEKVQK

-582 TLAGSGGVTPL
+582 TLAGEGGIARLTGGVMRLGGAFQWLAGSPMQALLSVGRMVFGPL
-593 IGSLG
+593 I
-598 KLSSTLRGLIP
+598 TLLAGISAPVWGLI
-609 SLSGVGR
+609 
-616 SIKDWPALFRSA
+616 ALF
-628 ASGITQF
+628 
-635 SKQAIGGLNTAL
+635 
-647 MALSRGAVAAGQ
+647 
-659 GLFTLFTRPMT
+659 
-670 AITWLGNGLRT
+670 
-681 LATSGF
+681 
-687 GALLNVGRT
+687 
-696 VMMALGGGL
+696 
-705 SLLLSPIGILVIALS
+705 
-720 AAAIAV
+720 AAAAVAV
-726 IKFWEPIKAFF
+726 IKFWQPIKAFF
-737 TGFYTG
+737 SGFFTG
-743 LMSGLQPLTSAF
+743 LMAGLQPITQAF
-755 STAFAPLAPL
+755 NAVFAPLAPI
-765 FDSIG
+765 FNSIG
-770 NAVGGVWEW
+770 NAISGVWEW
-779 FTKLF
+779 FTKLL
-784 EPIQFSNEALASC
+784 EPIQFSSEALASC
-797 TSAGETFGKVVGN
+797 TSAGETFGKVVG
-810 ALSALTPIIEGI
+810 AAISALTLPIQAVAKGL
-822 ARGIGWVLEKLGA
+822 GWILEKLGA
-835 IPDATKAA
+835 IPDAAKAA
-843 QQAAESMHKD
+843 QQVAQQMTPEAVNNLADRVNAFSGDVQAVAKESKKAEEK
-853 PVVWEWDPQQKKMVK
+853 
-868 KGWNWSP
+868 
-875 KDDQQKKTNQK
+875 KKT
-886 QQQAIDQQKKQ
+886 DEQKKQ
-897 ESLINSLKG
+897 DNLINSLKG
-906 PANIVPKMSSSLDK
+906 PANIVPKMSTSLDK

-1007 APGGDVYNLSFD
+1007 APGGDVYNLNFD
-1019 FSGQKLDEESII
+1019 FSGQKLDEETII

-1041 KQQADRRKRSQLIDH
+1041 KQQADRRKRSQLTDH

>member
-96 NQQRVA
+96 NQQRAA

-182 GMKTAAVGA
+182 GLKTAAVGA

-198 AAVKSYSSLEDA
+198 AAVKSYSILEDA

-265 GVANSDDPWEKQKA
+265 GVANSDDPWQKQKA
-279 DLLAFASMAA
+279 DLLSFASMAA

-363 GSTFLTLGS
+363 GSTFLTLGT

-393 QSDKFLGALDEI
+393 QGKNFMQGLDALGLS
-405 GVNAERVQK
+405 AEKVQK

-431 KKLAPDKQVANLTQI
+431 KKLAPDQQVANLTQI

-451 GDDAQKLANNLPE
+451 GDDAQKLANKLPE

-582 TLAGSGGVTPL
+582 TLAGEGGIARLTGGVMRLGGAFQWLAGSPMQALLSAGRMVFGPL
-593 IGSLG
+593 I
-598 KLSSTLRGLIP
+598 TLLAGISAPVWGLI
-609 SLSGVGR
+609 
-616 SIKDWPALFRSA
+616 ALF
-628 ASGITQF
+628 
-635 SKQAIGGLNTAL
+635 
-647 MALSRGAVAAGQ
+647 
-659 GLFTLFTRPMT
+659 
-670 AITWLGNGLRT
+670 
-681 LATSGF
+681 
-687 GALLNVGRT
+687 
-696 VMMALGGGL
+696 
-705 SLLLSPIGILVIALS
+705 
-720 AAAIAV
+720 AAAAVAV
-726 IKFWEPIKAFF
+726 IKFWQPIKAFF
-737 TGFYTG
+737 SGFFTG
-743 LMSGLQPLTSAF
+743 LMAGLQPITQAF
-755 STAFAPLAPL
+755 NAVFAPLAPI

-770 NAVGGVWEW
+770 NAISGVWEW
-779 FTKLF
+779 FTKLL

-797 TSAGETFGKVVGN
+797 TSAGETFGKVVG
-810 ALSALTPIIEGI
+810 AAISALTLPIQAVAKGL
-822 ARGIGWVLEKLGA
+822 GWILEKLGA
-835 IPDATKAA
+835 IPDAAKAA
-843 QQAAESMHKD
+843 QQVAQQMTPEAVNNLADRVNAFSGDVQAVAKESKKAEEK
-853 PVVWEWDPQQKKMVK
+853 
-868 KGWNWSP
+868 
-875 KDDQQKKTNQK
+875 KKTDK
-886 QQQAIDQQKKQ
+886 QKKQ
-897 ESLINSLKG
+897 DNLINSLKG

-1007 APGGDVYNLSFD
+1007 APGGDVYNLNFD
-1019 FSGQKLDEESII
+1019 FSGQKLDEETII

-1041 KQQADRRKRSQLIDH
+1041 KQQADRRKRSQLTDH